1 MNPLYN
7 TNDSPNGSTQPT
19 KAVNRQGVNVARS
32 YNQFDLSYHNFKTQ
46 HFGLYEPFFVMH
58 GVEKDKLPL
67 HSLHEIRTL
76 PMQSPIM
83 SPLQMSKDF
92 FMVPMQAILPK
103 TWELIY
109 RNPSQGSDVPED
121 ANSVVRANTLYTFL
135 DQFKTFMTQSSAP
148 NATKP
153 TFANVAQRLLVLE
166 LFFSSGSLLY
176 NLGFKLNPL
185 VTCSAVDGGNT
196 RISFDTYFD
205 SLFTLLFDDMR
216 DNKKVLSLQIS
227 GTFGDNVYILDE
239 SNSLSPSQMGNTD
252 IKITRSQVLDLL
264 REKWFDIKFVQDPVV
279 PVLTTFIPTW
289 FKENIDKDSEG
300 KPLPLNLD
308 SLLAYQVICS
318 QYYVNPQ
325 VDFIY
330 NCEIFRE
337 NFNSLFI
344 DAFGSKPWYNTEF
357 LYFDYNG
364 NRLSYDYFSG
374 HYLSKTL
381 SPAEYNFTIGNM
393 HENYPY
399 AILSYLFGYR
409 NSLRFGDYFIDS
421 RTRPYAVGTM
431 DANVVD
437 NKVSAIDITKNITMQ
452 RYLNAVIKLGN
463 NFGDYLRGI
472 FGTTP
477 APDYHFPKFISSYK
491 TDVSGFETASTV
503 ATTEG
508 NDIISQGTMVSQLK
522 SNQDVYAYEIE
533 IDMPCIIMGISY
545 FVMPR
550 VYCRTRERFFFH
562 RDRFDMFNPF
572 LQYIGDQPILGAE
585 KGTLYN
591 FDATP
596 TFGYQSRYAE
606 YKQRYSVASGGFVEG
621 LPSWAFIVDSPI
633 KPSLYLDSDLNQS
646 PDFIR
651 CRTFEFDRFFQSLSG
666 LSLGHRWHFIVH
678 YNNEVKAL
686 RAMEV
691 NPNIL

>member
-46 HFGLYEPFFVMH
+46 HFGLYEPFFVQH

-92 FMVPMQAILPK
+92 FLVPYQSILPK

-121 ANSVVRANTLYTFL
+121 ANCVVTASSLYSFLTSFVSTLNE
-135 DQFKTFMTQSSAP
+135 D
-148 NATKP
+148 P
-153 TFANVAQRLLVLE
+153 TDNKFSYIAQRLLCLE
-166 LFFSSGSLLY
+166 LFFSTGSLLY

-185 VTCSAVDGGNT
+185 FRIPAVNGGKDN
-196 RISFDTYFD
+196 ISFDTYFD
-205 SLFTLLFDDMR
+205 LVFGFMFDEIEKGSTR
-216 DNKKVLSLQIS
+216 L
-227 GTFGDNVYILDE
+227 TFSVT
-239 SNSLSPSQMGNTD
+239 NSSQHITYVVDDSRSDSVNQTFY
-252 IKITRSQVLDLL
+252 ITRSQALDLM
-264 REKWFDIKFVQDPVV
+264 REKWFDITFVVDPLFDFTNYV
-279 PVLTTFIPTW
+279 PAVSTEDLSLDP
-289 FKENIDKDSEG
+289 EG
-300 KPLPLNLD
+300 KPYVLNLD
-308 SLLAYQVICS
+308 SVLAYQVICS

-344 DAFGSKPWYNTEF
+344 DVFGNKPWYNTEF

-374 HYLSKTL
+374 HYLSKVLTSSNHDWSATGKL
-381 SPAEYNFTIGNM
+381 F
-393 HENYPY
+393 NYPY

-431 DANVVD
+431 DAVVVD

-452 RYLNAVIKLGN
+452 RYLNAVVKLGN

-477 APDYHFPKFISSYK
+477 APDYHFPKFISSFK

-503 ATTEG
+503 GATDA
-508 NDIISQGTMVSQLK
+508 NQGTVVSQLK
-522 SNQDVYAYEIE
+522 SGQDVYAYEVE

-550 VYCRTRERFFFH
+550 VYCRTRDRFFFH

-572 LQYIGDQPILGAE
+572 LQYIGDQPIYSSE
-585 KGTLYN
+585 KGAQY
-591 FDATP
+591 DIARSSP
-596 TFGYQSRYAE
+596 FGYQSRYAE

-621 LPSWAFIVDSPI
+621 LPSWAFVVDTPVE
-633 KPSLYLDSDLNQS
+633 PRLYLDSDATQS
-646 PDFIR
+646 PDYIR
-651 CRTFEFDRFFQSLSG
+651 CRVFEFDRFFASMTG
-666 LSLGHRWHFIVH
+666 FSLGHRWHFIIH
-678 YNNEVKAL
+678 YTNEVKAL

>member
-109 RNPSQGSDVPED
+109 RNPSQGSDVPDD
-121 ANSVVRANTLYTFL
+121 ANSVVTAKTLYTFL
-135 DQFKTFMTQSSAP
+135 DETKVFINSSSPQDNTFSEL
-148 NATKP
+148 
-153 TFANVAQRLLVLE
+153 AQRLLVLE
-166 LFFSSGSLLY
+166 LFFSTGSLLY

-185 VTCSAVDGGNT
+185 VSCSAVDAGKT
-196 RISFDTYFD
+196 RMSFDTYFD
-205 SLFTLLFDDMR
+205 LVFTHIFDQMR
-216 DNKKVLSLQIS
+216 DSKKYLVMQIS
-227 GTFGDNVYILDE
+227 GSFGENVYVLDE
-239 SNSLSPSQMGNTD
+239 SHSFPSDMESSRTFFVS
-252 IKITRSQVLDLL
+252 RSQVLDLM
-264 REKWFDIKFVQDPVV
+264 REKWFDIRFHEDPAL
-279 PVLTTFIPTW
+279 PVLTSYNPTW
-289 FKENIDKDSEG
+289 YKENIDLDSEG
-300 KPLPLNLD
+300 KPLPFNFD
-308 SLLAYQVICS
+308 SVLAYQVICS

-344 DAFGSKPWYNTEF
+344 DAFGSKSWYNTEF

-374 HYLSKTL
+374 HYLSKILTANEF
-381 SPAEYNFTIGNM
+381 SWTIGLQ
-393 HENYPY
+393 HQNYPY

-431 DANVVD
+431 DAVVKD
-437 NKVSAIDITKNITMQ
+437 GAVSAIDITKNITMQ

-477 APDYHFPKFISSYK
+477 APDYHFPKFISSFK

-508 NDIISQGTMVSQLK
+508 SNTIAQGTMVSQLK

-533 IDMPCIIMGISY
+533 IDMPCIILGISY

-550 VYCRTRERFFFH
+550 VYCRTRDRFFFH

-585 KGTLYN
+585 KGTLY
-591 FDATP
+591 DYSAAP

-621 LPSWAFIVDSPI
+621 LPSWAFVVDSPI

-651 CRTFEFDRFFQSLSG
+651 CRTFEFDRFFESLTG

>member
-121 ANSVVRANTLYTFL
+121 SNSVVRANSVYSFINYLSQAINGSDPQSDTFSWL
-135 DQFKTFMTQSSAP
+135 
-148 NATKP
+148 
-153 TFANVAQRLLVLE
+153 AQQLLVCE

-185 VTCSAVDGGNT
+185 ITCPAVDGGKT
-196 RISFDTYFD
+196 RMSFDTYFD
-205 SLFTLLFDDMR
+205 LVFTYLFDQMR
-216 DNKKVLSLQIS
+216 DTKKYLSMQIAGS
-227 GTFGDNVYILDE
+227 FGSNVYVLDE
-239 SNSLSPSQMGNTD
+239 SHSFPSNQLSSYTFFV
-252 IKITRSQVLDLL
+252 TRSQVLDLM
-264 REKWFDIKFVQDPVV
+264 REKWFDIVFTGDPFL
-279 PVLTTFIPTW
+279 PTLTSYIPTLYL
-289 FKENIDKDSEG
+289 ENIDVDSEG

-308 SLLAYQVICS
+308 SVIAYQVICS

-344 DAFGSKPWYNTEF
+344 DAFGSKSWYNTEF

-374 HYLSKTL
+374 HYLSKILTA
-381 SPAEYNFTIGNM
+381 SEFNWNIGVA
-393 HENYPY
+393 HSNYPY
-399 AILSYLFGYR
+399 AILSYFFGYR

-431 DANVVD
+431 DAVVKD
-437 NKVSAIDITKNITMQ
+437 GAVSAIDITKNITMQ

-477 APDYHFPKFISSYK
+477 APDYHFPKFISSFK

-508 NDIISQGTMVSQLK
+508 TDSIAQGTMVSQLK

-550 VYCRTRERFFFH
+550 VYCRTRDRFFFH

-591 FDATP
+591 FDAAP

-651 CRTFEFDRFFQSLSG
+651 CRTFEFDRFFQSLTG

>member
-19 KAVNRQGVNVARS
+19 KAVNRQGVNVSRS

-46 HFGLYEPFFVMH
+46 HFGLYEPFFVQH
-58 GVEKDKLPL
+58 CVEKDKLPL
-67 HSLHEIRTL
+67 NSQHSIRTL
-76 PMQSPIM
+76 PMQSPVM
-83 SPLQMSKDF
+83 SPLQISKDF
-92 FMVPMQAILPK
+92 FMVPYQAILPK

-121 ANSVVRANTLYTFL
+121 ANSAILPASKLYSFL
-135 DQFKTFMTQSSAP
+135 DNLETFISSADP
-148 NATKP
+148 QGD
-153 TFANVAQRLLVLE
+153 TFSQLSQYFLCSE
-166 LFFSSGSLLY
+166 LFFSTGSLLY
-176 NLGFKLNPL
+176 NLGFKVNPL
-185 VTCSAVDGGNT
+185 VSCPAVDAGKT

-205 SLFTLLFDDMR
+205 LVFGYIFDQFR
-216 DNKKVLSLQIS
+216 DNKKVIRMQIG
-227 GTFGDNVYILDE
+227 GTFGSNIYILDE
-239 SNSLSPSQMGNTD
+239 ANTISSAD
-252 IKITRSQVLDLL
+252 LPFNGFKVSRSQVLDLM
-264 REKWFDIKFVQDPVV
+264 REKWFDIAFLVDPFVPNLSAYV
-279 PVLTTFIPTW
+279 PTFY
-289 FKENIDKDSEG
+289 KENLDVDSEG
-300 KPLPLNLD
+300 KPLPFNYD
-308 SLLAYQVICS
+308 SVLAYQVICS

-344 DAFGSKPWYNTEF
+344 DAFGTKPWYNTEF

-374 HYLSKTL
+374 HYVSKILDASSFYWGT
-381 SPAEYNFTIGNM
+381 SSSANS
-393 HENYPY
+393 NYPY
-399 AILSYLFGYR
+399 ALLSYLFGYR

-477 APDYHFPKFISSYK
+477 APDYHFPKFISSFK
-491 TDVSGFETASTV
+491 SDVSGFETASTV
-503 ATTEG
+503 GAQ
-508 NDIISQGTMVSQLK
+508 DAAQGTVVSQLK
-522 SNQDVYAYEIE
+522 SDQDVYAYDIE
-533 IDMPCIIMGISY
+533 IDMPCIVMGISY

-550 VYCRTRERFFFH
+550 VYCRTRDRFFFH

-585 KGTLYN
+585 KGALYN
-591 FDATP
+591 YQASP
-596 TFGYQSRYAE
+596 NFGYQSRYAE

-621 LPSWAFIVDSPI
+621 LPSWAFVVDTPVQ
-633 KPSLYLDSDLNQS
+633 PALVLDSDLVQS

-651 CRTFEFDRFFQSLSG
+651 CRTYEFDRFFGSLSG
-666 LSLGHRWHFIVH
+666 LSLGHRWHFIMH
-678 YNNEVKAL
+678 YYNQVKAL

>member
-46 HFGLYEPFFVMH
+46 HFGLYEPFFVQH

-92 FMVPMQAILPK
+92 FLVPYQSILPK

-109 RNPSQGSDVPED
+109 RNPSQGSDVPAD
-121 ANSVVRANTLYTFL
+121 ANCVVTADILYDFL
-135 DQFKTFMTQSSAP
+135 
-148 NATKP
+148 
-153 TFANVAQRLLVLE
+153 FALKGFLTHGKDIKFSELAQRLLVCE

-185 VTCSAVDGGNT
+185 FRCAVVNSGKDNL
-196 RISFDTYFD
+196 SFDSYFD
-205 SLFTLLFDDMR
+205 LVFGHMFDEMAKS
-216 DNKKVLSLQIS
+216 NNHL
-227 GTFGDNVYILDE
+227 TFKIAGSFENQTYIVDD
-239 SNSLSPSQMGNTD
+239 SRSDSDGANFY
-252 IKITRSQVLDLL
+252 ITRSQALDLM
-264 REKWFDIKFVQDPVV
+264 REKWFDITFFVDPIID
-279 PVLTTFIPTW
+279 FSGYQPTIST
-289 FKENIDKDSEG
+289 EDINLDPEG
-300 KPLPLNLD
+300 KKYVLNLD
-308 SLLAYQVICS
+308 SVLAYQVICS

-337 NFNSLFI
+337 NFNSLFV
-344 DAFGSKPWYNTEF
+344 DAFGSKSWYNTEF

-374 HYLSKTL
+374 HYLSKVLT
-381 SPAEYNFTIGNM
+381 SAEHNWTIGAAGS
-393 HENYPY
+393 NYPY

-431 DANVVD
+431 DAAVVD

-452 RYLNAVIKLGN
+452 RYLNAVVKLGN

-477 APDYHFPKFISSYK
+477 APDYHFPKFISSFK
-491 TDVSGFETASTV
+491 TDVSGFETASTFGD
-503 ATTEG
+503 AAAA
-508 NDIISQGTMVSQLK
+508 QGSVVSQLK
-522 SNQDVYAYEIE
+522 SGQDVYAYEVE

-550 VYCRTRERFFFH
+550 VYCRTRDRFFFH
-562 RDRFDMFNPF
+562 RDRFEKHCNVYPF
-572 LQYIGDQPILGAE
+572 
-585 KGTLYN
+585 
-591 FDATP
+591 
-596 TFGYQSRYAE
+596 
-606 YKQRYSVASGGFVEG
+606 
-621 LPSWAFIVDSPI
+621 
-633 KPSLYLDSDLNQS
+633 
-646 PDFIR
+646 
-651 CRTFEFDRFFQSLSG
+651 
-666 LSLGHRWHFIVH
+666 RW
-678 YNNEVKAL
+678 N
-686 RAMEV
+686 R
-691 NPNIL
+691 

>member
-109 RNPSQGSDVPED
+109 RNPSQGSDVPDD
-121 ANSVVRANTLYTFL
+121 ANCVVRANTLYSFL
-135 DQFKTFMTQSSAP
+135 DEFKIFMESLDNTVTFSDI
-148 NATKP
+148 
-153 TFANVAQRLLVLE
+153 AQYLLTNE
-166 LFFSSGSLLY
+166 LFFSTGSLLY

-185 VTCSAVDGGNT
+185 VSCSAVDGGKS

-205 SLFTLLFDDMR
+205 LLLAHLFDDMKTS
-216 DNKKVLSLQIS
+216 KKVLRIQIS
-227 GTFGDNVYILDE
+227 GTFGSNIYILDE
-239 SNSLSPSQMGNTD
+239 GNTIAAAD
-252 IKITRSQVLDLL
+252 VPFNGFKVTRSQILDLL
-264 REKWFDIKFVQDPVV
+264 REKWFDVVWLTDPLIPSLTSYV
-279 PVLTTFIPTW
+279 PTFY
-289 FKENIDKDSEG
+289 KEFIDVDSEG

-344 DAFGSKPWYNTEF
+344 DSFGKKSWYSTEF

-374 HYLSKTL
+374 HYLSKVL
-381 SPAEYNFTIGNM
+381 SASEYDSTSR
-393 HENYPY
+393 YRY
-399 AILSYLFGYR
+399 ALLSYLFGYR

-431 DANVVD
+431 DAVVKD
-437 NKVSAIDITKNITMQ
+437 GAVSAIDITKNITMQ

-477 APDYHFPKFISSYK
+477 APDYHFPKFISSFK

-503 ATTEG
+503 AAAEAE
-508 NDIISQGTMVSQLK
+508 QGTLVSQLK
-522 SNQDVYAYEIE
+522 SDQDVYAYEIE

-550 VYCRTRERFFFH
+550 VYCRTRDRFFFH

-585 KGTLYN
+585 KGTLYGYE
-591 FDATP
+591 ASP

-651 CRTFEFDRFFQSLSG
+651 CRTFEFDRFFQSLTG

>member
-46 HFGLYEPFFVMH
+46 HFGLYEPFFVQH

-92 FMVPMQAILPK
+92 FLVPYQAILPK

-109 RNPSQGSDVPED
+109 RNPSQGSDVPAD
-121 ANSVVRANTLYTFL
+121 ANCVFPASNLYSFIDNFIEYLSEHST
-135 DQFKTFMTQSSAP
+135 SSS
-148 NATKP
+148 
-153 TFANVAQRLLVLE
+153 FSYLAQRLLSLE
-166 LFFSSGSLLY
+166 LFFSTGSLLY

-185 VTCSAVDGGNT
+185 FRIPAVNESKSN
-196 RISFDTYFD
+196 ISFDTYFD
-205 SLFTLLFDDMR
+205 LLFGYLFDEIAKGTDRLKFSITDSFQHSIYIVDD
-216 DNKKVLSLQIS
+216 
-227 GTFGDNVYILDE
+227 
-239 SNSLSPSQMGNTD
+239 
-252 IKITRSQVLDLL
+252 TRSDSTGTTFYISRSQALDLM
-264 REKWFDIKFVQDPVV
+264 RERWFDITFVVDPVIDV
-279 PVLTTFIPTW
+279 TAYIPQVST
-289 FKENIDKDSEG
+289 EDINLDPDG
-300 KPLPLNLD
+300 KPYVLNLD
-308 SLLAYQVICS
+308 SVLAYQVICS
-318 QYYVNPQ
+318 QFYVNPQ

-330 NCEIFRE
+330 NCEIYRE

-344 DAFGSKPWYNTEF
+344 DAFGSYPWYNTEF

-374 HYLSKTL
+374 HYLIKVLDVSEL
-381 SPAEYNFTIGNM
+381 DWTIGSAGQNF
-393 HENYPY
+393 PY
-399 AILSYLFGYR
+399 ALLSYIFGYR

-431 DANVVD
+431 DAAVVD
-437 NKVSAIDITKNITMQ
+437 NKVSAIDITKNITLQ
-452 RYLNAVIKLGN
+452 RYLNAVVKLGN

-477 APDYHFPKFISSYK
+477 APDYHFPKFISSFK
-491 TDVSGFETASTV
+491 TDVSGFETASTF
-503 ATTEG
+503 ASADA
-508 NDIISQGTMVSQLK
+508 NQGKVVSQLK
-522 SNQDVYAYEIE
+522 SGQDVYAYEVE

-550 VYCRTRERFFFH
+550 VYCRTRDRFFFH

-572 LQYIGDQPILGAE
+572 LQYIGDQPIYSSE
-585 KGTLYN
+585 KGAQYN
-591 FDATP
+591 IARTTP
-596 TFGYQSRYAE
+596 FGYQSRYAE

-621 LPSWAFIVDSPI
+621 LPSWAFVVDTPVE
-633 KPSLYLDSDLNQS
+633 PRLYLDSDASQS

-651 CRTFEFDRFFQSLSG
+651 CRVFEFDRFFGSMTG
-666 LSLGHRWHFIVH
+666 LSLGHRWHFIIH
-678 YNNEVKAL
+678 YTNEVKAL

>member
-32 YNQFDLSYHNFKTQ
+32 FNQFDLSYHNFKTQ
-46 HFGLYEPFFVMH
+46 HFGLYEPFFVQH

-92 FMVPMQAILPK
+92 FLVPYQSILPK

-109 RNPSQGSDVPED
+109 RNPSQGSDVPAD
-121 ANSVVRANTLYTFL
+121 ANCVVTASSLYNFL
-135 DQFKTFMTQSSAP
+135 ISYKDFVDAYPDSSS
-148 NATKP
+148 
-153 TFANVAQRLLVLE
+153 FSSIAQRLLCLE
-166 LFFSSGSLLY
+166 LFFSTGSLLY

-185 VTCSAVDGGNT
+185 FRIAAVNGGKDN
-196 RISFDTYFD
+196 ISFDTYFD
-205 SLFTLLFDDMR
+205 LLFGFLFDEIAKGSTRITFSITNSFQHSTYIVDDSR
-216 DNKKVLSLQIS
+216 SDSS
-227 GTFGDNVYILDE
+227 GTTFYI
-239 SNSLSPSQMGNTD
+239 S
-252 IKITRSQVLDLL
+252 RSQALDLL
-264 REKWFDIKFVQDPVV
+264 REKWFDITFTVDPVINISNY
-279 PVLTTFIPTW
+279 IPT
-289 FKENIDKDSEG
+289 FSTEDLNLDPEG
-300 KPLPLNLD
+300 KPYVLNLD
-308 SLLAYQVICS
+308 SVLAYQVICS
-318 QYYVNPQ
+318 QFYVNPQ

-330 NCEIFRE
+330 NSEIFRE

-344 DAFGSKPWYNTEF
+344 DAFGLSDWYKTEF

-374 HYLSKTL
+374 HYLSKVL
-381 SPAEYNFTIGNM
+381 DPSLYDWTIASAGS
-393 HENYPY
+393 NYPY

-431 DANVVD
+431 DAAVVD
-437 NKVSAIDITKNITMQ
+437 NKVSAIDITKNITLQ
-452 RYLNAVIKLGN
+452 RYLNAVVKLGN

-477 APDYHFPKFISSYK
+477 APDYHFPKFISSFK
-491 TDVSGFETASTV
+491 TDVSGFETASTF
-503 ATTEG
+503 G
-508 NDIISQGTMVSQLK
+508 SQGSDQGTVVSQLK
-522 SNQDVYAYEIE
+522 SGQDVYAYEVE

-550 VYCRTRERFFFH
+550 VYCRTRDRFFFH

-572 LQYIGDQPILGAE
+572 LQYIGDQPIYWSE
-585 KGTLYN
+585 KGAQY
-591 FDATP
+591 DIHRSAP
-596 TFGYQSRYAE
+596 FGYQSRYAE

-621 LPSWAFIVDSPI
+621 LPSWAFVVDTPI
-633 KPSLYLDSDLNQS
+633 QPRLFLDSDATQS

-651 CRTFEFDRFFQSLSG
+651 CRVFEFDRFFPSLSG
-666 LSLGHRWHFIVH
+666 LSLGHRWHFIIH
-678 YNNEVKAL
+678 YTNEVKAL

>member
-121 ANSVVRANTLYTFL
+121 ANSVVRANSLYTFL
-135 DQFKTFMTQSSAP
+135 DETRTFIEESDA
-148 NATKP
+148 ATTK
-153 TFANVAQRLLVLE
+153 FSQVAQRFLVLE

-185 VTCSAVDGGNT
+185 VTVDRIDSAKSCM
-196 RISFDTYFD
+196 SFDTYFD
-205 SLFTLLFDDMR
+205 LVFSYIFDQYR
-216 DNKKVLSLQIS
+216 DSKRFISIQIPGS
-227 GTFGDNVYILDE
+227 FGSNTYVLDE
-239 SNSLSPSQMGNTD
+239 SKSFPLSQNQDSSH
-252 IKITRSQVLDLL
+252 IFFITRSQLLDLL
-264 REKWFDIKFVQDPVV
+264 REKWFDVYFASDPLIPDLGSYV
-279 PVLTTFIPTW
+279 PLW
-289 FKENIDKDSEG
+289 YKENIDVDSEG

-344 DAFGSKPWYNTEF
+344 DAFGSKSWYNTEF

-374 HYLSKTL
+374 HYLSKIL
-381 SPAEYNFTIGNM
+381 SASEFNWNITGPNS
-393 HENYPY
+393 NYPY

-477 APDYHFPKFISSYK
+477 APDYHFPKFISSFK

-503 ATTEG
+503 ATSEG
-508 NDIISQGTMVSQLK
+508 TDTIAQGTMVSQLK

-533 IDMPCIIMGISY
+533 IDMPCILMGISY

-550 VYCRTRERFFFH
+550 VYCRTRDRFFFH

-585 KGTLYN
+585 KGTLYGYS
-591 FDATP
+591 ASP

-606 YKQRYSVASGGFVEG
+606 YKQRYSVASGGFVES
-621 LPSWAFIVDSPI
+621 LPSWAFVVDSPI
-633 KPSLYLDSDLNQS
+633 KPALYLDSDLNQS

>member
-92 FMVPMQAILPK
+92 FLVPYQAILPK

-109 RNPSQGSDVPED
+109 RNPSQGSDVPAD
-121 ANSVVRANTLYTFL
+121 ANCVVTASTLYSFIDSFSEYIDNT
-135 DQFKTFMTQSSAP
+135 
-148 NATKP
+148 P
-153 TFANVAQRLLVLE
+153 TSLKFSEVAQRLLSLE

-185 VTCSAVDGGNT
+185 FRVPAVNGGHDN
-196 RISFDTYFD
+196 ISFDTFFD
-205 SLFTLLFDDMR
+205 LLFGYLFDEIAKSSNRLKFSITDSYQHSTYIVDDSR
-216 DNKKVLSLQIS
+216 SDSFGTTFYIS
-227 GTFGDNVYILDE
+227 
-239 SNSLSPSQMGNTD
+239 
-252 IKITRSQVLDLL
+252 RSQAIDLF
-264 REKWFDIKFVQDPVV
+264 REKWFDISFIVDPVV
-279 PVLTTFIPTW
+279 DLSEFSFTYSS
-289 FKENIDKDSEG
+289 EDIDLDPEG
-300 KPLPLNLD
+300 KPYVLNLD
-308 SLLAYQVICS
+308 SVLAYQVICS

-344 DAFGSKPWYNTEF
+344 DAFGSKSWYNTEF

-374 HYLSKTL
+374 HYLSKVL
-381 SPAEYNFTIGNM
+381 SVAEYNWTTGSSGS
-393 HENYPY
+393 NYPY
-399 AILSYLFGYR
+399 ALLSYIFGFR

-431 DANVVD
+431 DAAVVD

-452 RYLNAVIKLGN
+452 RYLNAVVKLGN

-477 APDYHFPKFISSYK
+477 APDYHFPKFISSFK

-503 ATTEG
+503 GSVEA
-508 NDIISQGTMVSQLK
+508 NQGTVVSQLK
-522 SNQDVYAYEIE
+522 SGQDVYAYEIE

-550 VYCRTRERFFFH
+550 VYCRTRDRFFFH

-572 LQYIGDQPILGAE
+572 LQYIGDQPVYWSE
-585 KGTLYN
+585 KGAQYDITRS
-591 FDATP
+591 AP
-596 TFGYQSRYAE
+596 FGYQSRYAE

-621 LPSWAFIVDSPI
+621 LPSWAFVVDAPVQNR
-633 KPSLYLDSDLNQS
+633 LYLDSDATQS
-646 PDFIR
+646 PDYIR
-651 CRTFEFDRFFQSLSG
+651 CRVFEFDRFFPSMTG

>member
-19 KAVNRQGVNVARS
+19 KAVNRQGVNVSRS

-46 HFGLYEPFFVMH
+46 HFGLYEPFFVQH

-92 FMVPMQAILPK
+92 FLVPYQAILPK

-109 RNPSQGSDVPED
+109 KNPSQGSDVPDD
-121 ANSVVRANTLYTFL
+121 ANCVVTASKLYTFL
-135 DQFKTFMTQSSAP
+135 TSFATDVSARP
-148 NATKP
+148 KLNK
-153 TFANVAQRLLVLE
+153 FSYLAQRLLCLE
-166 LFFSSGSLLY
+166 LFFSTGSLLY

-185 VTCSAVDGGNT
+185 FRIPAVNESKNN
-196 RISFDTYFD
+196 ISFDTYFD
-205 SLFTLLFDDMR
+205 LLFGFMFDEIA
-216 DNKKVLSLQIS
+216 K
-227 GTFGDNVYILDE
+227 GTTRLKFSITDSHQQSVYIVD
-239 SNSLSPSQMGNTD
+239 D
-252 IKITRSQVLDLL
+252 TRSDSTGTTFYISRAQALDLM
-264 REKWFDIKFVQDPVV
+264 REKWFDISFIDDPVV
-279 PVLTTFIPTW
+279 DITAYVPAFSTEDINMDP
-289 FKENIDKDSEG
+289 EG
-300 KPLPLNLD
+300 KPYVLNLD
-308 SLLAYQVICS
+308 SVLAYQVICS
-318 QYYVNPQ
+318 QFYVNPQ

-330 NCEIFRE
+330 NCDIYRE

-344 DAFGSKPWYNTEF
+344 DAFGQADWYNPEF
-357 LYFDYNG
+357 LYFSYNG

-374 HYLSKTL
+374 HYLSKIIDAD
-381 SPAEYNFTIGNM
+381 SFEWTIGPVGT
-393 HENYPY
+393 NYPY
-399 AILSYLFGYR
+399 ALLSYLFGYR

-431 DANVVD
+431 DAAVVD

-452 RYLNAVIKLGN
+452 RYLNAVVKLGN

-477 APDYHFPKFISSYK
+477 APDYHFPKFISSFK

-503 ATTEG
+503 GASKAE
-508 NDIISQGTMVSQLK
+508 QGTVVSQLK
-522 SNQDVYAYEIE
+522 SGQDVYAYEVE

-550 VYCRTRERFFFH
+550 VYCRTRDRFFFH

-572 LQYIGDQPILGAE
+572 LQYIGDQPIYWSE
-585 KGTLYN
+585 KGAQYN
-591 FDATP
+591 ITRTAP
-596 TFGYQSRYAE
+596 FGYQSRYAE

-621 LPSWAFIVDSPI
+621 LPSWAFVVDAPI
-633 KPSLYLDSDLNQS
+633 QPRLYLDSDASQS
-646 PDFIR
+646 PDYIR
-651 CRTFEFDRFFQSLSG
+651 CRVFEFDRFFSSMTG

-678 YNNEVKAL
+678 YTNEVKAL

>member
-92 FMVPMQAILPK
+92 FMVPLQAILPK

-109 RNPSQGSDVPED
+109 RNPSQGSDVPDD
-121 ANSVVRANTLYTFL
+121 ANSVVRANTVYSFLYNLEEFFESFST
-135 DQFKTFMTQSSAP
+135 
-148 NATKP
+148 NP
-153 TFANVAQRLLVLE
+153 TFESNTFSYLAQRLLCCE

-185 VTCSAVDGGNT
+185 ITCAAVDGGNT

-205 SLFTLLFDDMR
+205 LVFNYLFDQMR
-216 DNKKVLSLQIS
+216 DTKKYLVMQIS
-227 GTFGDNVYILDE
+227 GSFGENVYVLDE
-239 SNSLSPSQMGNTD
+239 SHSFPSDMQSSRTFYV
-252 IKITRSQVLDLL
+252 TRSQVLDLM
-264 REKWFDIKFVQDPVV
+264 REKWFDIRFHENPHLPSDLSSYK
-279 PVLTTFIPTW
+279 PTLLL
-289 FKENIDKDSEG
+289 ENIDLDSEG

-308 SLLAYQVICS
+308 TIFAYQVICS

-344 DAFGSKPWYNTEF
+344 DAFGSKSWYNTEF

-374 HYLSKTL
+374 HYLSKVLDADQFTW
-381 SPAEYNFTIGNM
+381 TIGLQ
-393 HENYPY
+393 HQNYPY

-431 DANVVD
+431 DAVVKD
-437 NKVSAIDITKNITMQ
+437 GAVSAIDITKNITMQ

-472 FGTTP
+472 FGSTP
-477 APDYHFPKFISSYK
+477 APDYHFPKFISSFK

-503 ATTEG
+503 ESIHAE
-508 NDIISQGTMVSQLK
+508 QGTVVSQLK

-550 VYCRTRERFFFH
+550 VYCRTRDRFFFH

-591 FDATP
+591 YNAAP

-651 CRTFEFDRFFQSLSG
+651 CRTFEFDRFFQSLTG

>member
-46 HFGLYEPFFVMH
+46 HFGLYEPFFVQH

-92 FMVPMQAILPK
+92 FLVPYQSILPK

-109 RNPSQGSDVPED
+109 KNPSQGSDVPSD
-121 ANSVVRANTLYTFL
+121 ANCVVTAKTLYSFL
-135 DQFKTFMTQSSAP
+135 FNFRDVLK
-148 NATKP
+148 KDP
-153 TFANVAQRLLVLE
+153 TVIHFSWLASHLLTLE
-166 LFFSSGSLLY
+166 LFFSTGSLLY

-185 VTCSAVDGGNT
+185 IRIPGVKIGKEN
-196 RISFDTYFD
+196 ISFDTYFD
-205 SLFTLLFDDMR
+205 LLFGYAFDE
-216 DNKKVLSLQIS
+216 IS
-227 GTFGDNVYILDE
+227 K
-239 SNSLSPSQMGNTD
+239 GNTRLTFTIAGSFGNQTYIVD
-252 IKITRSQVLDLL
+252 DSRSDSTGTTFYISRSQALDLM
-264 REKWFDIKFVQDPVV
+264 REKWFDITFTVDPDLDLSEYV
-279 PVLTTFIPTW
+279 PTIST
-289 FKENIDKDSEG
+289 EYIDLDPEL
-300 KPLPLNLD
+300 KPYVLNLD
-308 SLLAYQVICS
+308 SVLAYQVICS

-344 DAFGSKPWYNTEF
+344 DAFGTKPWYNTEF

-374 HYLSKTL
+374 HYLSKVL
-381 SPAEYNFTIGNM
+381 SSSEYSGVADK
-393 HENYPY
+393 YQY

-431 DANVVD
+431 DATVVD

-452 RYLNAVIKLGN
+452 RYLNAVVKLGN

-477 APDYHFPKFISSYK
+477 APDYHFPKFISSFK
-491 TDVSGFETASTV
+491 TDVSGFETASTFGD
-503 ATTEG
+503 AAAA
-508 NDIISQGTMVSQLK
+508 QGSVVSQLK
-522 SNQDVYAYEIE
+522 SGQDVYAYEVE

-550 VYCRTRERFFFH
+550 VYCRTRDRFFFH

-572 LQYIGDQPILGAE
+572 LQYIGDQPVYYSE
-585 KGTLYN
+585 KGAQYDIERN
-591 FDATP
+591 TP
-596 TFGYQSRYAE
+596 FGYQSRYAE

-621 LPSWAFIVDSPI
+621 LPSWAFVVDTPI
-633 KPSLYLDSDLNQS
+633 QPRLYLDSDSTQS

-651 CRTFEFDRFFQSLSG
+651 CRVFEFDRFFGSMTG
-666 LSLGHRWHFIVH
+666 LSLGHRWHFIIH
-678 YNNEVKAL
+678 YTNEVKAL

>member
-109 RNPSQGSDVPED
+109 RNPSQGSDVPDD
-121 ANSVVRANTLYTFL
+121 ANCVVRANSLYSFL
-135 DQFKTFMTQSSAP
+135 DDFSGYLTDVQGVS
-148 NATKP
+148 
-153 TFANVAQRLLVLE
+153 FADIAQRLLVLE

-185 VTCSAVDGGNT
+185 VSCSSFEGGKS

-205 SLFTLLFDDMR
+205 LVFNFLFDNLR
-216 DNKKVLSLQIS
+216 DTNEFLSMQIS
-227 GTFGDNVYILDE
+227 GSFGDNVYVVDE
-239 SNSLSPSQMGNTD
+239 SNTLNLSQLGAHHF
-252 IKITRSQVLDLL
+252 KITRSQALDLM
-264 REKWFDIKFVQDPVV
+264 REKWFDILFVHNPAVPQDLQSYKP
-279 PVLTTFIPTW
+279 TFY
-289 FKENIDKDSEG
+289 KEYLDVDSEG

-344 DAFGSKPWYNTEF
+344 DAFGKKSWYNTEF

-374 HYLSKTL
+374 HYLSKIL
-381 SPAEYNFTIGNM
+381 SASELDFTIGSYQ
-393 HENYPY
+393 ENYPY

-431 DANVVD
+431 DANVVN

-472 FGTTP
+472 FGSTP
-477 APDYHFPKFISSYK
+477 APDYHFPKFISSFK

-508 NDIISQGTMVSQLK
+508 TDTISQGTVVSQLK
-522 SNQDVYAYEIE
+522 SDQDVYAYELE

-550 VYCRTRERFFFH
+550 VYCRTRDRFFFH

-585 KGTLYN
+585 KGSLYS
-591 FDATP
+591 FDSSP

-606 YKQRYSVASGGFVEG
+606 YKQRYSVASGGFVES

-633 KPSLYLDSDLNQS
+633 KPALYLDSDLNQS

-651 CRTFEFDRFFQSLSG
+651 CRTFEFDRFFQSLTG

>member
-67 HSLHEIRTL
+67 HSLHEIRTM

-121 ANSVVRANTLYTFL
+121 ANSVVSANSVYSFL
-135 DQFKTFMTQSSAP
+135 NLLTQSIAGSDP
-148 NATKP
+148 QSD
-153 TFANVAQRLLVLE
+153 TFSDLAQRLLVCE

-185 VTCSAVDGGNT
+185 ITCSAVDGGKT
-196 RISFDTYFD
+196 RMSFDTFFD
-205 SLFTLLFDDMR
+205 LVFTYLFDQMR
-216 DNKKVLSLQIS
+216 DSKKYLVMQIS
-227 GTFGDNVYILDE
+227 GSFGENVYVLDE
-239 SNSLSPSQMGNTD
+239 SHSFPSDQESSRTFFV
-252 IKITRSQVLDLL
+252 TRSQVLDLM
-264 REKWFDIKFVQDPVV
+264 REKWFDIRFHEAPLLPD
-279 PVLTTFIPTW
+279 LTNYTPTLYL
-289 FKENIDKDSEG
+289 ENIDLDSEG
-300 KPLPLNLD
+300 KPLSLNLD
-308 SLLAYQVICS
+308 SVLAYQVICS

-344 DAFGSKPWYNTEF
+344 DAFGSKSWYNTEF

-374 HYLSKTL
+374 HYLSKILTANEFSWNIGL
-381 SPAEYNFTIGNM
+381 QHQNF
-393 HENYPY
+393 PY

-431 DANVVD
+431 DAVVKD
-437 NKVSAIDITKNITMQ
+437 GAVSAIDITKNITMQ

-477 APDYHFPKFISSYK
+477 APDYHFPKFISSFK

-503 ATTEG
+503 ATTSG
-508 NDIISQGTMVSQLK
+508 SDTIAQGTMVSQLK
-522 SNQDVYAYEIE
+522 SNQDVFAYEID

-550 VYCRTRERFFFH
+550 VYCRTRDRFFFH

-591 FDATP
+591 YNAAP

-651 CRTFEFDRFFQSLSG
+651 CRTFEFDRFFQSLTG

>member
-92 FMVPMQAILPK
+92 FMVPYQSILPK

-109 RNPSQGSDVPED
+109 RNPSQGSDVPGD
-121 ANSVVRANTLYTFL
+121 ANCVVSAKSLNSFLLEISSFIDGYDSTKDTF
-135 DQFKTFMTQSSAP
+135 SSL
-148 NATKP
+148 
-153 TFANVAQRLLVLE
+153 AQRLLTAE

-185 VTCSAVDGGNT
+185 ITCPAVDGGKT
-196 RISFDTYFD
+196 RMSFDTYFD
-205 SLFTLLFDDMR
+205 TVFTYLFDSIR
-216 DNKKVLSLQIS
+216 DSNAFLSMQIAGS
-227 GTFGDNVYILDE
+227 FGDNVYVLDE
-239 SNSLSPSQMGNTD
+239 SHSFPSNQVKSQ
-252 IKITRSQVLDLL
+252 IFFVTRSQVIDLM
-264 REKWFDIKFVQDPVV
+264 REKWFDIYFASDPHL
-279 PVLTTFIPTW
+279 PSTLDSYLPHF
-289 FKENIDKDSEG
+289 FLENIKVDSEG
-300 KPLPLNLD
+300 QDLPLNLD
-308 SLLAYQVICS
+308 SVLAYQVICS

-344 DAFGSKPWYNTEF
+344 DAFGAKPWYQTEF

-374 HYLSKTL
+374 HYLSKILTA
-381 SPAEYNFTIGNM
+381 SEFNWNITGA
-393 HENYPY
+393 HSNYPY

-431 DANVVD
+431 DATVVD

-452 RYLNAVIKLGN
+452 RYLNAVVKLGN

-472 FGTTP
+472 FGSTP
-477 APDYHFPKFISSYK
+477 APDYHFPKFISSFK

-503 ATTEG
+503 STTEG
-508 NDIISQGTMVSQLK
+508 SDTIAQGTMVSQLK
-522 SNQDVYAYEIE
+522 SNQDVFAYEIE

-550 VYCRTRERFFFH
+550 VYCRTRDRFFFH

-585 KGTLYN
+585 KGTFYD
-591 FDATP
+591 FDSSP

-606 YKQRYSVASGGFVEG
+606 YKQRYSVASGGFVES

-651 CRTFEFDRFFQSLSG
+651 CRTFEFDRFFQSMTG
-666 LSLGHRWHFIVH
+666 FSLGHRWHFIVH

>member
-19 KAVNRQGVNVARS
+19 KAVNRQGVSVARS

-46 HFGLYEPFFVMH
+46 HFGLYEPFFVQH

-92 FMVPMQAILPK
+92 FLVPYQSILPK

-109 RNPSQGSDVPED
+109 RNPSQGSDVPAD
-121 ANSVVRANTLYTFL
+121 ANCVVTAQQLYGFLFSFRDYLKANS
-135 DQFKTFMTQSSAP
+135 D
-148 NATKP
+148 ATS
-153 TFANVAQRLLVLE
+153 FSYLAQRLLTLE
-166 LFFSSGSLLY
+166 LFFSTGSLLY

-185 VTCSAVDGGNT
+185 FRIPAVNGGKDN
-196 RISFDTYFD
+196 ISFDTYFD
-205 SLFTLLFDDMR
+205 LLFGFLFDE
-216 DNKKVLSLQIS
+216 IS
-227 GTFGDNVYILDE
+227 R
-239 SNSLSPSQMGNTD
+239 GNTRLTF
-252 IKITRSQVLDLL
+252 KIAGSFANQTYVVDDSRSDSSGSNFYISRSQALDLM
-264 REKWFDIKFVQDPVV
+264 REKWFDITFVVDPAIDV
-279 PVLTTFIPTW
+279 PGYIPEIST
-289 FKENIDKDSEG
+289 EDINLDPEG
-300 KPLPLNLD
+300 KPYVLNLD
-308 SLLAYQVICS
+308 SVLAYQVICS

-330 NCEIFRE
+330 NCEIYRE

-344 DAFGSKPWYNTEF
+344 DAFGSKSWYNTEF

-374 HYLSKTL
+374 HYLGKVLTDS
-381 SPAEYNFTIGNM
+381 EHHWNIGAAGT
-393 HENYPY
+393 NYPY

-431 DANVVD
+431 DAAVVN

-452 RYLNAVIKLGN
+452 RYLNAVVKLGN

-477 APDYHFPKFISSYK
+477 APDYHFPKFISSFK
-491 TDVSGFETASTV
+491 TDVSGFETASTFG
-503 ATTEG
+503 AQGSE
-508 NDIISQGTMVSQLK
+508 QGTVVSQLK
-522 SNQDVYAYEIE
+522 SGQDVYAYEVE

-550 VYCRTRERFFFH
+550 VYCRTRDRFFFH

-572 LQYIGDQPILGAE
+572 LQYIGDQPIFWSE
-585 KGTLYN
+585 KGAQYDMSRTI
-591 FDATP
+591 P
-596 TFGYQSRYAE
+596 FGYQSRYAE

-621 LPSWAFIVDSPI
+621 LPSWAFVVDTPI
-633 KPSLYLDSDLNQS
+633 QPRLYLDSDGTQS
-646 PDFIR
+646 PDYIR
-651 CRTFEFDRFFQSLSG
+651 CRVFEFDRFFQSMTG
-666 LSLGHRWHFIVH
+666 LSLGHRWHFIIH
-678 YNNEVKAL
+678 YTNEVKAL

>member
-46 HFGLYEPFFVMH
+46 HFGLYEPFFVQH

-92 FMVPMQAILPK
+92 FLVPYQAILPK

-109 RNPSQGSDVPED
+109 RNPSQGSDVPAD
-121 ANSVVRANTLYTFL
+121 ANCVVTAKTLYSFLFKFRDDLTEDSSGYTF
-135 DQFKTFMTQSSAP
+135 SW
-148 NATKP
+148 
-153 TFANVAQRLLVLE
+153 FASHLLTLE
-166 LFFSSGSLLY
+166 LFFSTGSLLY
-176 NLGFKLNPL
+176 NLGYKLNPL
-185 VTCSAVDGGNT
+185 IRIPAVKAGKDN
-196 RISFDTYFD
+196 ISFDTYFD
-205 SLFTLLFDDMR
+205 LLFGF
-216 DNKKVLSLQIS
+216 L
-227 GTFGDNVYILDE
+227 FDE
-239 SNSLSPSQMGNTD
+239 IAKGNTRLTFSIAGSFGNQTYIVD
-252 IKITRSQVLDLL
+252 DSRSDSTGTTFYISRSQALDLM
-264 REKWFDIKFVQDPVV
+264 REKWFDITFTVDPAVNV
-279 PVLTTFIPTW
+279 PNYVPTIST
-289 FKENIDKDSEG
+289 EYIDLDPEL
-300 KPLPLNLD
+300 KPYALNLD
-308 SLLAYQVICS
+308 SVLAYQVICS

-344 DAFGSKPWYNTEF
+344 DAFGTQPWYKTEF

-364 NRLSYDYFSG
+364 NRISYDYFSG
-374 HYLSKTL
+374 HYLSKVL
-381 SPAEYNFTIGNM
+381 SAAEYDGAGVGAK
-393 HENYPY
+393 YQY

-431 DANVVD
+431 DATVVD

-452 RYLNAVIKLGN
+452 RYLNAVVKLGN

-477 APDYHFPKFISSYK
+477 APDYHFPKFISSFK

-503 ATTEG
+503 GAADA
-508 NDIISQGTMVSQLK
+508 NQGTVVSQLK
-522 SNQDVYAYEIE
+522 SGQDVYAYEVE
-533 IDMPCIIMGISY
+533 IDMPCIIIGISY

-550 VYCRTRERFFFH
+550 VYCRTRDRFFFH

-572 LQYIGDQPILGAE
+572 LQYIGDQPVYYSE
-585 KGTLYN
+585 KGAQYDISRN
-591 FDATP
+591 TP
-596 TFGYQSRYAE
+596 FGYQTRYAE

-621 LPSWAFIVDSPI
+621 LPSWAFVVDTPI
-633 KPSLYLDSDLNQS
+633 QPRLYLDSDSTQS
-646 PDFIR
+646 PDYIR
-651 CRTFEFDRFFQSLSG
+651 CRVFEFDRFFGSMSG
-666 LSLGHRWHFIVH
+666 LSLGHRWHFIIH
-678 YNNEVKAL
+678 YTNEVKAL

>member
-46 HFGLYEPFFVMH
+46 HFGLYEPFFVQH

-92 FMVPMQAILPK
+92 FLVPYQAILPK

-109 RNPSQGSDVPED
+109 RNPSQGSDVPAD
-121 ANSVVRANTLYTFL
+121 ANCVVTASSLYSFL
-135 DQFKTFMTQSSAP
+135 SSFIEEISSAP
-148 NATKP
+148 NGNS
-153 TFANVAQRLLVLE
+153 FSYIAQRLLCLE
-166 LFFSSGSLLY
+166 LFFSTGSLLY

-185 VTCSAVDGGNT
+185 FRIPAVNGGKEN
-196 RISFDTYFD
+196 ISFDTYFD
-205 SLFTLLFDDMR
+205 LLFGFLFDEVAKGSTRVTFSITDSFQQSTYIVDD
-216 DNKKVLSLQIS
+216 
-227 GTFGDNVYILDE
+227 
-239 SNSLSPSQMGNTD
+239 
-252 IKITRSQVLDLL
+252 TRSDSFGTTFYISRSQALDLM
-264 REKWFDIKFVQDPVV
+264 REKWFDIKFIVAPAVDITSYIPQVSTEDLNLDP
-279 PVLTTFIPTW
+279 
-289 FKENIDKDSEG
+289 EG
-300 KPLPLNLD
+300 RPYVLNLD
-308 SLLAYQVICS
+308 SVLAYQIICS

-330 NCEIFRE
+330 NCDIFRE

-344 DAFGSKPWYNTEF
+344 DAFSGISWYNTEF

-374 HYLSKTL
+374 HYLSKVL
-381 SPAEYNFTIGNM
+381 DPENFDWGISSANP
-393 HENYPY
+393 NYPY
-399 AILSYLFGYR
+399 AILSYIFGYR

-431 DANVVD
+431 DAAVVD

-452 RYLNAVIKLGN
+452 RYLNAVVKLGN

-477 APDYHFPKFISSYK
+477 APDYHFPKFISSFK

-503 ATTEG
+503 GASNVE
-508 NDIISQGTMVSQLK
+508 QGTVVSQLK
-522 SNQDVYAYEIE
+522 SGQDVYAYEVE

-550 VYCRTRERFFFH
+550 VYCRTRDRFFFH

-572 LQYIGDQPILGAE
+572 LQYIGDQPIYSSE
-585 KGTLYN
+585 KGAQYN
-591 FDATP
+591 ITRSSP
-596 TFGYQSRYAE
+596 FGYQSRYAE

-621 LPSWAFIVDSPI
+621 LPSWAFVVDAPI
-633 KPSLYLDSDLNQS
+633 QPRLYLDSDASQS
-646 PDFIR
+646 PDYIR
-651 CRTFEFDRFFQSLSG
+651 CRVFEFDRFFASMTG

>member
-121 ANSVVRANTLYTFL
+121 ANCVVRANTLYTFL
-135 DQFKTFMTQSSAP
+135 DEFKTYLNQAAAP
-148 NATKP
+148 DE
-153 TFANVAQRLLVLE
+153 TFSNVAQRLLILE

-185 VTCSAVDGGNT
+185 VSCSVVDDGKT
-196 RISFDTYFD
+196 RMSFDTYFD
-205 SLFTLLFDDMR
+205 LLFTYLFDQMR
-216 DNKKVLSLQIS
+216 DTKKVLSMQIS
-227 GTFGDNVYILDE
+227 GTFGDNVYVLDE
-239 SNSLSPSQMGNTD
+239 GNTFSASQ
-252 IKITRSQVLDLL
+252 IASNAFKVTRSQVLDLM
-264 REKWFDIKFVQDPVV
+264 REKWFDIKFVQDPAV
-279 PVLTTFIPTW
+279 PVLTSYVPTW

-344 DAFGSKPWYNTEF
+344 DAFATKSWYNTEF

-374 HYLSKTL
+374 HYLSKIL
-381 SPAEYNFTIGNM
+381 SSSEYSFTIGNM

-431 DANVVD
+431 DANVVN

-491 TDVSGFETASTV
+491 ADVSGFETASTV
-503 ATTEG
+503 ATSVGPDTI
-508 NDIISQGTMVSQLK
+508 DQGTMVSQLK

-550 VYCRTRERFFFH
+550 VYCRTRDRFFFH

-585 KGTLYN
+585 KGTLYDYN
-591 FDATP
+591 AAP

-651 CRTFEFDRFFQSLSG
+651 CRTFEFDRFFQSLTG

>member
-109 RNPSQGSDVPED
+109 RNPSQGSDVPDD
-121 ANSVVRANTLYTFL
+121 ANCVVRANTVYSFL
-135 DQFKTFMTQSSAP
+135 DFLLNYIEGFDPESNKFSEI
-148 NATKP
+148 
-153 TFANVAQRLLVLE
+153 AQYLLTCE
-166 LFFSSGSLLY
+166 LFFSTGSLLY

-185 VTCSAVDGGNT
+185 FSCSAVDSGKT
-196 RISFDTYFD
+196 RISYDTYFD
-205 SLFTLLFDDMR
+205 LVFTYLFDQMR
-216 DNKKVLSLQIS
+216 DSKKYLVMQIS
-227 GTFGDNVYILDE
+227 GSFGENVYVLDE
-239 SNSLSPSQMGNTD
+239 SHSFPSDMESSRTFFV
-252 IKITRSQVLDLL
+252 TRSQVLDLM
-264 REKWFDIKFVQDPVV
+264 REKWFDIRFHEDPKIPAGLDQYL
-279 PVLTTFIPTW
+279 PVIY
-289 FKENIDKDSEG
+289 KENIDLDSEA
-300 KPLPLNLD
+300 KPLPFNID
-308 SLLAYQVICS
+308 SVLAYQVICS

-337 NFNSLFI
+337 NFNSLFV
-344 DAFGSKPWYNTEF
+344 DAFGSKSWYNTEF

-374 HYLSKTL
+374 HYLSKILDANEHTW
-381 SPAEYNFTIGNM
+381 SIGLQ
-393 HENYPY
+393 HQNYPY

-431 DANVVD
+431 DAAVVD

-477 APDYHFPKFISSYK
+477 APDYHFPKFISSFK

-503 ATTEG
+503 AATDGSDT
-508 NDIISQGTMVSQLK
+508 IAQGTMVSQLK

-550 VYCRTRERFFFH
+550 VYCRTRDRFFFH

-591 FDATP
+591 YSAAP

-651 CRTFEFDRFFQSLSG
+651 CRTFEFDRFFQSLTG